1 MASTMS
7 IATSVLQALRYCAPQ
22 NKGYE
27 GILVF
32 DYVFPPFFGSNPT
45 TSHQLKKLKGIFIRG
60 DSFCM
65 ISFHS
70 HKYFVNYTFYISLS
84 KFWLKCTQFR

>member
-32 DYVFPPFFGSNPT
+32 DYFLHLLVLTRPHHTNSKTQTLMDQAEQVVKGDQSAWQSWTIIT
-45 TSHQLKKLKGIFIRG
+45 TE
-60 DSFCM
+60 
-65 ISFHS
+65 
-70 HKYFVNYTFYISLS
+70 
-84 KFWLKCTQFR
+84 